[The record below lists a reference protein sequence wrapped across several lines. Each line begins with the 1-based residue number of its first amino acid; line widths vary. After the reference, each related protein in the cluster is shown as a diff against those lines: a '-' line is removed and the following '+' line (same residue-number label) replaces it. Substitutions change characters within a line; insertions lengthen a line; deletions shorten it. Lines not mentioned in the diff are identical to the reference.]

1 MNGLIKINDTEIT
14 IKEYKGQRVV
24 TFAEIDSVHSRNEGT
39 ARKRFNDNRK
49 HFIEGVDYFSLHHGD
64 KLMSEKRTLEIPN
77 RGLTLI
83 TETGYLM
90 LVKSFTDNLA
100 WKVQRELVNH
110 YFSRSPAKLAQV
122 KPKETADELIRNI
135 GKRSDAVRVLIEEYG
150 SLAGC
155 DSQIALSESLKVVSF
170 SMYFIASKLVMM
182 NKELPGQTKL
192 IGWSAPALE
201 S

>member
-64 KLMSEKRTLEIPN
+64 RLMSEKRTLEIPN

-90 LVKSFTDNLA
+90 LVKSFTDDLA

-110 YFSRSPAKLAQV
+110 YFSGSPAKLRISR
-122 KPKETADELIRNI
+122 PKKTLEEMLQKLRARNTTANVLVELFDALDSDEYRGPIGETLR
-135 GKRSDAVRVLIEEYG
+135 
-150 SLAGC
+150 
-155 DSQIALSESLKVVSF
+155 
-170 SMYFIASKLVMM
+170 FIAFDISCIADDLNRLAK
-182 NKELPGQTKL
+182 KT
-192 IGWSAPALE
+192 I
-201 S
+201 